1 MMKSLNV
8 TLWHQNVTYFQENRD
23 ERIWQLSDVLAAAGE
38 APLTAYTRGDDNAIV
53 LVQRQAPIE
62 PHAMGL
68 SQTLNMVNYTGLP
81 IWLSIDERRGM
92 RLAIANALQNQNVTW
107 TEPVKTYT
115 QMQLTLEDRQQRKNS
130 SERLVKVTIYDPN
143 VTYYVNCYTDNN
155 M

>member
-68 SQTLNMVNYTGLP
+68 SQTLNMVNHTGLP

-92 RLAIANALQNQNVTW
+92 RLAIANALQNKNVTW

>member
-1 MMKSLNV
+1 M
-8 TLWHQNVTYFQENRD
+8 
-23 ERIWQLSDVLAAAGE
+23 LAAAGE

-68 SQTLNMVNYTGLP
+68 SQTLNMVNHTGLP

-143 VTYYVNCYTDNN
+143 VTYYVNCIVTLKK
-155 M
+155 

>member
-23 ERIWQLSDVLAAAGE
+23 ERTWQLSDVLAAAGE

-68 SQTLNMVNYTGLP
+68 SQTLNMVNHTGHGYQLMNGVACD
-81 IWLSIDERRGM
+81 WL
-92 RLAIANALQNQNVTW
+92 
-107 TEPVKTYT
+107 
-115 QMQLTLEDRQQRKNS
+115 
-130 SERLVKVTIYDPN
+130 
-143 VTYYVNCYTDNN
+143 
-155 M
+155 